1 MSDLKKKLNAILS
14 DLDENIKDKEDL
26 EYVKSQIYNISML
39 FLDEI
44 DKLAELNLGRLN
56 VMIDREK
63 ELSKRISAMEK
74 VIKNIEKEMYIAEEE
89 MDFTI
94 QCPYCNAEFVE
105 DFTDGFKHEVKCPEC
120 DNIVQLEW
128 CQDEECDCGHEHNC
142 NGECAENNNN
152 EENDDDL
159 EEDDDEDDM

>member
-1 MSDLKKKLNAILS
+1 MSDLKKKLNEILS
-14 DLDENIKDKEDL
+14 NLDENIKDKEDL

-105 DFTDGFKHEVKCPEC
+105 DFTDGFKHEVRCPEC
-120 DNIVQLEW
+120 DNVVQLEW
-128 CQDEECDCGHEHNC
+128 CQDEECECDCDHEHDC
-142 NGECAENNNN
+142 NGDCSEDN
-152 EENDDDL
+152 EEQEEYEEEN
-159 EEDDDEDDM
+159 EEDDM

>member
-1 MSDLKKKLNAILS
+1 MADLKKKLNAILS
-14 DLDENIKDKEDL
+14 DLDKNVKDKEDL

-44 DKLAELNLGRLN
+44 DKLAELNLDKLN
-56 VMIDREK
+56 AMIDREK
-63 ELSKRISAMEK
+63 ELSQRISEMEK

-105 DFTDGFKHEVKCPEC
+105 DFTDGFKHEVRCPEC
-120 DNIVQLEW
+120 DNVVQLEW
-128 CQDEECDCGHEHNC
+128 CQDEECDCGHEHSC
-142 NGECAENNNN
+142 NGECSLEQEN
-152 EENDDDL
+152 EY
-159 EEDDDEDDM
+159 EDDDEGDEEDDM

>member
-1 MSDLKKKLNAILS
+1 MADLKKKLNAILS
-14 DLDENIKDKEDL
+14 DLDKNVKDKEDL

-56 VMIDREK
+56 VMIDKEK

-74 VIKNIEKEMYIAEEE
+74 VMKNIEKEIYITEDD

-120 DNIVQLEW
+120 DNVVQLEW
-128 CQDEECDCGHEHNC
+128 YQDEECDCGHEHNC
-142 NGECAENNNN
+142 DGECSLEQEN
-152 EENDDDL
+152 EYEDNDEGN
-159 EEDDDEDDM
+159 EEDDM